1 MIPTRCDPSTA
12 RAREANILH
21 VEDNAADSELLR
33 DSLADFPEL
42 TVCSLPDGAEALHY
56 LKHRAHSIAA
66 TRPDLILLDFNLPGI
81 DGRRILMEL
90 KKDPVLRVIPVVV
103 LSGSALEED
112 MVLAY
117 ELGANAYV
125 VKPHELKR
133 FRAVM
138 RAICEFWCGAAA
150 IPGRAAGY

>member
-1 MIPTRCDPSTA
+1 MSHRRDSACAT
-12 RAREANILH
+12 AREANILH

-33 DSLADFPEL
+33 DSVSDLPGLHVF
-42 TVCSLPDGAEALHY
+42 SLPDGAEALRY
-56 LKHRAHSIAA
+56 LRQRAHTIAGS
-66 TRPDLILLDFNLPGI
+66 RPDVILLDLNLPGV
-81 DGRRILMEL
+81 DGRRILIEL
-90 KKDPVLRVIPVVV
+90 KKDPMLRMIPVVV
-103 LSGSALEED
+103 LSGSALEDD

-138 RAICEFWCGAAA
+138 RAICDFWCGAAA
-150 IPGRAAGY
+150 VPGNAARH